1 MKFIWFIIILQL
13 SDVQKWSHRNLQY
26 WQKKKA
32 DLCLWTVTL
41 KSMRVIMSAGINR
54 FQTQLLSLCWDTF
67 TLTALLINM
76 EMVFPPAASH
86 LKLRQI
92 LTISWSS
99 VMWMWMILQCITVA
113 HGTSLLMRG
122 YHSDSQHDKNLL
134 TAHIHF
140 CFNTRRMV
148 LNSIRTV
155 FTVVPWIMIAYNSR
169 CHDSIYLNHTHMTG
183 SL

>member
-1 MKFIWFIIILQL
+1 MKLIVFIIILQL
-13 SDVQKWSHRNLQY
+13 SDVWKWSHRNLQY

-41 KSMRVIMSAGINR
+41 KRTRVIMSAGINR
-54 FQTQLLSLCWDTF
+54 FQTQLLSLCWDTI

-113 HGTSLLMRG
+113 HMTALLVRE

-155 FTVVPWIMIAYNSR
+155 FAVVPWIMIAYNSR

>member
-1 MKFIWFIIILQL
+1 MSRLMKLIWLIIILQL
-13 SDVQKWSHRNLQY
+13 SDVWKWSHRNLQY

-32 DLCLWTVTL
+32 DLWLWTVTL
-41 KSMRVIMSAGINR
+41 KRTTLMSAGINR
-54 FQTQLLSLCWDTF
+54 FQTQLLSLCWDTI

-92 LTISWSS
+92 LIISWSS

-113 HGTSLLMRG
+113 HGTALLLRG

-140 CFNTRRMV
+140 CF
-148 LNSIRTV
+148 
-155 FTVVPWIMIAYNSR
+155 
-169 CHDSIYLNHTHMTG
+169 
-183 SL
+183 